1 MAALGEGGAVRVL
14 AVLAANLEERC
25 AQLQQEVNDRRN
37 QV

>member
-25 AQLQQEVNDRRN
+25 EQLQQELNILRN
-37 QV
+37 RY